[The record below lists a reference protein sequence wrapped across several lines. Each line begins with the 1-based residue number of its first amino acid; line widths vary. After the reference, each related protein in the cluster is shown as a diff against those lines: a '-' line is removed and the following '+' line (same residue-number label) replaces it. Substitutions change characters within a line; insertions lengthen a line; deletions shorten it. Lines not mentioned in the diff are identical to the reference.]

1 MHSDSADVRTIKDS
15 IRYLAISCVVV
26 AAGIA
31 LWWFVPQK
39 FIKLAVMGSA
49 GALVAL
55 LALAHPKHAL
65 YFGLFYLYAG
75 VTYYTGSAVVAA
87 IALLVTVA
95 VALRI
100 VLGDPVRVMDP
111 VFNWSLAVFTLIAVQ
126 SFLYAHDLSYSLAS
140 FAMFAKSVLLVFLV
154 SQLIRTAKDLET
166 LGLVIF
172 AGTLGTIILG
182 AMNIQLGIVK
192 STGPV
197 AEQFGWQRLGWT
209 HENPNVAALYLVA
222 GVPLGVYAVKR
233 ARRAVSRILLVLGTI
248 AVVVGIILTFS
259 RQTIFP
265 LSLVLLAVLFKEA
278 KSKWVYAVAFL
289 ALAVGLFLVPE
300 FYWYRL
306 SSISKVL
313 EGGGEDWSLAMRA
326 MAFKAAWH
334 MFLQHPFTGVGLNN
348 FIVRS
353 GSEVFVRIGAHN
365 GYLEILTGV
374 GLFGFIAFI
383 MMPITAIRGFIRAV
397 KAPWPEDLRWM
408 KDLSY
413 YFLWSAVAVFVS
425 VFFEQDHFYRVY
437 WLPIAAGLVANAL
450 GRAAEDSKKTL
461 EPFPRSQ
468 GRN

>member
-1 MHSDSADVRTIKDS
+1 MRSDSASVRTVRDS
-15 IRYLAISCVVV
+15 TRYLAISCAVV
-26 AAGIA
+26 AAGLA
-31 LWWFVPQK
+31 LWWLVPQK
-39 FIKLAVMGSA
+39 FVKLAAMGSV
-49 GALVAL
+49 GALAAL

-87 IALLVTVA
+87 IALLVA
-95 VALRI
+95 ASVALRFI
-100 VLGDPVRVMDP
+100 LGDPVRVMDP
-111 VFNWSLAVFTLIAVQ
+111 VFNWSLAIFTLIAVQ

-140 FAMFAKSVLLVFLV
+140 FAQFAKSVLLVFLV
-154 SQLIRTAKDLET
+154 VQLIRTARDLET

-172 AGTLGTIILG
+172 AGTLGTVVLG
-182 AMNIQLGIVK
+182 AMNIHLGIVK

-248 AVVVGIILTFS
+248 TVVVGIIMTFS

-289 ALAVGLFLVPE
+289 AVALGLFLVPE
-300 FYWYRL
+300 YYWYRL
-306 SSISKVL
+306 SSISQVL
-313 EGGGEDWSLAMRA
+313 EGGGEDYSLATRA
-326 MAFKAAWH
+326 MAFKAAWR
-334 MFLQHPFTGVGLNN
+334 MFLHHPVTGVGLNN
-348 FIVRS
+348 FIARS
-353 GSEVFVRIGAHN
+353 GSEVYVRIGAHN

-383 MMPITAIRGFIRAV
+383 MMPITAIRGFMRAV

-413 YFLWSAVAVFVS
+413 YFLWSGIAVFVS
-425 VFFEQDHFYRVY
+425 VFFEQEHFYRVY

-450 GRAAEDSKKTL
+450 GRAVEDSNKNSGTH
-461 EPFPRSQ
+461 PAFPA
-468 GRN
+468 